1 MSEARKQALLDKI
14 SQVASQ
20 VASDDI
26 TTAEV
31 NSDIKLY
38 RDVESGNIV
47 IDILVNWIASNKE
60 KPDRMSISYA
70 ASNSVIKQPSSEH
83 EEKMCELL
91 ERNVA
96 NTIKRLEMP
105 NDEETQIATIEYQ
118 LINQGKQHLQALM
131 AELAE

>member
-26 TTAEV
+26 TTVEV

-47 IDILVNWIASNKE
+47 IDILVNWMASNKE
-60 KPDRMSISYA
+60 QPHRMSISYA
-70 ASNSVIKQPSSEH
+70 ASNSVIKQPSSED
-83 EEKMCELL
+83 EEKMRELL
-91 ERNVA
+91 ERNIA
-96 NTIKRLEMP
+96 NTIKRFKMP
-105 NDEETQIATIEYQ
+105 NDEEPQNARIE
-118 LINQGKQHLQALM
+118 
-131 AELAE
+131 